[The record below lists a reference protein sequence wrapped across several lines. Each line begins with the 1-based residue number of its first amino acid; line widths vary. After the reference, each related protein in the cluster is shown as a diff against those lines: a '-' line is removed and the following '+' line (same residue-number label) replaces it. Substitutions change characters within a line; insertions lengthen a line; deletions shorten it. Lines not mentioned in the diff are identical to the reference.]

1 MLQWAMTSV
10 IGLPIISLEDVAAA
24 SLSLAIRRRF
34 EKETYQNDDL
44 IRLGQ
49 EYLKE
54 QGESSTSS

>member
-1 MLQWAMTSV
+1 MTSV

-34 EKETYQNDDL
+34 EKETYQNNDL